1 MNRVPAGP
9 RPARR
14 ATIVDVA
21 ERAGVSRQTVTRALN
36 DMPGISPTTRE
47 RVLAAAQALAYRPS
61 RSGRALV
68 RSETPV
74 IGLIVSDL
82 TNAFFS
88 ELATAMIREAD
99 RAGWS
104 VLFAESRVT
113 AGPVPYLGERV
124 DALIGYSPMGEHAPG
139 NAAVPVVLLDAP
151 EDADPRCGRVVL
163 DYEPALTDLREHLR
177 GVGASRPAVLDA
189 SAHGPSQRAVLLR
202 AALAPLAAAGQVPLE
217 VLDDRLRGAEA
228 DAARE
233 AALERLLAAGEDGR
247 GADAIVAFNDRLA
260 IELLRGLRRRGVR
273 VPEQVR
279 VIGVDGLAL
288 GELVTPTLT
297 SLASDA
303 HEIARHAVDLA
314 IGIYEHAIP
323 SDGGPDGTATLRRHA
338 YRLVVRESA

>member
-36 DMPGISPTTRE
+36 DMPGISPATRE

-88 ELATAMIREAD
+88 QLATAMIREAD

-104 VLFAESRVT
+104 VVFAEPRAASGT
-113 AGPVPYLGERV
+113 VPNLGDRV
-124 DALIGYSPMGEHAPG
+124 DALIGYVPLGESVPG
-139 NAAVPVVLLDAP
+139 NAAVPVVLIDAP
-151 EDADPRCGRVVL
+151 EDADPRHGRVVL
-163 DYEPALTDLREHLR
+163 EFRPALEELRAHLR
-177 GVGASRPAVLDA
+177 AVGVHRPAVLDA
-189 SAHGPSQRAVLLR
+189 SSGGPSGRALLLR
-202 AALAPLAAAGQVPLE
+202 ETVAPLAVDGRVPLE
-217 VLDDRLRGAEA
+217 VVDDRLRGAEA
-228 DAARE
+228 DSARQ
-233 AALERLLAAGEDGR
+233 AALDRLLGTGEG
-247 GADAIVAFNDRLA
+247 GCDAILAFNDRLA
-260 IELLRGLRRRGVR
+260 IELLRDLRRRGVR
-273 VPEQVR
+273 VPEEVR

-303 HEIARHAVDLA
+303 QEIARHAVDLA